1 MITENIDMTDFLP
14 EKKHIDVSMGESV
27 RIVREMNELTLP
39 QLATITGISKATLRA
54 IEADRLELTL
64 EQATVLAKALQVTP
78 AILMA
83 TGSDAS
89 NKSAA

>member
-1 MITENIDMTDFLP
+1 M
-14 EKKHIDVSMGESV
+14 
-27 RIVREMNELTLP
+27 
-39 QLATITGISKATLRA
+39 TGISKATLRA

>member
-1 MITENIDMTDFLP
+1 MCCCATTSKWKSPAAAPPSSKAWRACEFEADQ
-14 EKKHIDVSMGESV
+14 
-27 RIVREMNELTLP
+27 P